1 MTSLQ
6 ANVFKWLDFGS
17 PPWTRFELLPSN
29 WQGDRTHMTD
39 FAFIIID
46 VAGRAVST
54 PGTQSGHVSNST
66 GGPRILSRRAVTRL
80 EGACRMCVC
89 ARLRPAARFAS
100 AEWAAASDGQQHCG
114 GTWRSERILA
124 NSTFTNRD

>member
-17 PPWTRFELLPSN
+17 PPSTRFELLPSN

-89 ARLRPAARFAS
+89 ARQHGLLLRNGRLPPTASNTAAARG
-100 AEWAAASDGQQHCG
+100 GQ
-114 GTWRSERILA
+114 
-124 NSTFTNRD
+124 